1 MNNPKSQNVI
11 VNIAGD
17 EDRKRWERLQESM
30 KKAQDFSGQWAALD
44 KVGEGIAHLLD
55 DTED

>member
-1 MNNPKSQNVI
+1 MNTKDSQTIISI
-11 VNIAGD
+11 VDD

-30 KKAQDFSGQWAALD
+30 RRAKDFSTQYAAFN
-44 KVGEGIAHLLD
+44 KVGEGIEHLFD